1 MPWCLLRRRAL
12 MLRGA
17 SSLYILC
24 LRATGNMQP
33 LLRPMGWG
41 AASGARCL
49 LLPWTGYL
57 ERLER
62 EQRASQPSRRSSVSP
77 PAKNRGRLR
86 LQAELERRRVG
97 WREDG
102 TCRAL
107 ERRIASNSV
116 KPRLDLICRW
126 EAFIRKSRTC
136 YWCCSL
142 FEVASSLDGW
152 GKTNKQN
159 SSVSDSRRW
168 NILLNKT
175 QLCKIN
181 SPVAERKKKKLAA
194 KTRCIHT
201 HFPRS
206 SSLSLS
212 LSLIMLHSPTEE
224 IFSWMFEKP
233 CESLQQL
240 QGGSRGECMTGIKLP
255 SLALWLIYGIWNK
268 THTHTVIS
276 SHLTASWI

>member
-1 MPWCLLRRRAL
+1 MYLLSSKLVMPWCLLRRRAL

-126 EAFIRKSRTC
+126 EAFIHKSRTC

-142 FEVASSLDGW
+142 FEVASSLDG
-152 GKTNKQN
+152 
-159 SSVSDSRRW
+159 
-168 NILLNKT
+168 
-175 QLCKIN
+175 
-181 SPVAERKKKKLAA
+181 
-194 KTRCIHT
+194 
-201 HFPRS
+201 
-206 SSLSLS
+206 
-212 LSLIMLHSPTEE
+212 
-224 IFSWMFEKP
+224 
-233 CESLQQL
+233 
-240 QGGSRGECMTGIKLP
+240 
-255 SLALWLIYGIWNK
+255 
-268 THTHTVIS
+268 
-276 SHLTASWI
+276 